1 MTIYRSYYKCT
12 FVGCPVRKHVE
23 RASHDL
29 RAVITTYEGKHNHDV
44 PAPRG
49 SGSYAI
55 NRPLTSTS
63 NNNYGLMGAI
73 RPLANYS
80 TNIQN
85 TTGGGQPPYTL
96 QMLHSNYEGSSYMN
110 QNRGKE
116 DGSLSSAKEEPEDDL
131 FYNSFLG

>member
-1 MTIYRSYYKCT
+1 M
-12 FVGCPVRKHVE
+12 RKHVE

-55 NRPLTSTS
+55 NRPPTTNNGNT
-63 NNNYGLMGAI
+63 NNNYGLMAI
-73 RPLANYS
+73 RPSANYS
-80 TNIQN
+80 SSLQSTAGLTTN
-85 TTGGGQPPYTL
+85 GGQPPYTL
-96 QMLHSNYEGSSYMN
+96 QMLQNSGSNGLPESSYVN
-110 QNRGKE
+110 QNRGKN
-116 DGSLSSAKEEPEDDL
+116 GSLSSAKEEPEDEL